1 MLRWERF
8 DAMTQKQLFIAVDMG
23 ATKVQASAVTADGR
37 IVERLKNATPR
48 DVGPEPIV
56 EVIENSILG
65 IVKKA
70 DSEIKQVAA
79 IALAIPGVVDPDAGR
94 VVFTANAGFSNV
106 DIGPHLKKKFKV
118 PVAIGNDCNLG
129 ALGEKWLGSAR
140 DADSAMAILVGT
152 GIGGGFVQKAKLW
165 RGARESACEIGHT
178 VMQLGGPKC
187 GCGNLGC
194 FEALASRTAIE
205 RDIRRAIS
213 EGRSSIIAELT
224 EGNLKLIRSGVLRKA
239 LDAGDELVGEILTRA
254 AEVIGHACIS
264 VRHLIDPEVIVLGG
278 GVIEACSD
286 FMVPI
291 TEGVVADDNLP
302 GARPGG
308 GILVSAL
315 GDDAV
320 VLGAVALARLQIGEN
335 PFKESSAACA
345 TLEDLVVEGPLL
357 GCNGKTF
364 KRDFYVTVNGKAKT
378 QKPPLA
384 AAGDGNIEISQE
396 DLVKA
401 CAGGPEILFIGA
413 GSREN
418 AQLSRQAARY
428 LAQRNISVKILSTP
442 KAVAAY
448 NDTNK
453 RKAALVHLE
462 Q

>member
-1 MLRWERF
+1 
-8 DAMTQKQLFIAVDMG
+8 MTQKQLYIAVDMG
-23 ATKVQASAVTADGR
+23 ATNVQASAVTAGGR
-37 IVERLKNATPR
+37 IIERLKNATPR
-48 DVGPEPIV
+48 GVGPEPIV

-70 DSEIKQVAA
+70 DVEIKQVAA

-94 VVFTANAGFSNV
+94 VVFTANAGLSNF
-106 DIGPHLKKKFKV
+106 DIGPHLQKKFKV

-140 DADSAMAILVGT
+140 DADSAMAVLVGT
-152 GIGGGFVQKAKLW
+152 GIGGGFVQKSKLW
-165 RGARESACEIGHT
+165 RGARESACEIGHM
-178 VMQLGGPKC
+178 VMQLDGPKC

-205 RDIRRAIS
+205 RDIRQAIS
-213 EGRSSIIAELT
+213 EGRPSIIVELAK
-224 EGNLKLIRSGVLRKA
+224 GDLKLIRSGMLRKA
-239 LDAGDELVGEILTRA
+239 LDAGDELVGKILTRA

-264 VRHLIDPEVIVLGG
+264 FRHIIDPEVIVLGG

-291 TEGVVADDNLP
+291 TESVVAGDNLP

-335 PFKESSAACA
+335 PFKQSCDACDA
-345 TLEDLVVEGPLL
+345 LDNLAIEGSFVS
-357 GCNGKTF
+357 CNGKKF
-364 KRDFYVTVNGKAKT
+364 KRDFYITVNGKAKP
-378 QKPPLA
+378 QKPALA
-384 AAGDGNIEISQE
+384 AAENGKIEISRE
-396 DLVKA
+396 DIIKA
-401 CAGGPEILFIGA
+401 CIGGPEILFIGT
-413 GSREN
+413 GSCKD

-428 LAQRNISVKILSTP
+428 LAQRKIDVKILTTP

-448 NDTNK
+448 NDARK
-453 RKAALVHLE
+453 RKAALVRVE